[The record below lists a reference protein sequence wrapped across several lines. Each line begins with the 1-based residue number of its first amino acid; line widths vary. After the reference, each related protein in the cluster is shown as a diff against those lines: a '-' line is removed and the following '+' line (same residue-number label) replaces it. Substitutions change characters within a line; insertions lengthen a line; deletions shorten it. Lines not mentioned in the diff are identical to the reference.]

1 MAQQEGRLVHGPE
14 DGYWLHQ
21 RRLHDGD
28 PLDVLVGTQWIA
40 GHVHYEPSDERWY
53 CDAGIMSIPLYH
65 GREARFRLELVH
77 PKQDD
82 EEALMLD
89 ALRELG
95 ELYEE
100 EKWDEE
106 EFENE
111 QWD

>member
-1 MAQQEGRLVHGPE
+1 MAQQEGQLVHGPE

-40 GHVHYEPSDERWY
+40 GHVNYEPSDERWH

-65 GREARFRLELVH
+65 GREARFRLELVP

-100 EKWDEE
+100 E
-106 EFENE
+106 FEDE

>member
-14 DGYWLHQ
+14 YGYWLHQ
-21 RRLHDGD
+21 RHLHDGD

-40 GHVHYEPSDERWY
+40 GHVHDEPSDERWY

-77 PKQDD
+77 PRQDD
-82 EEALMLD
+82 EEALML
-89 ALRELG
+89 AAFGELG
-95 ELYEE
+95 ELSEE

-106 EFENE
+106 EFEDE